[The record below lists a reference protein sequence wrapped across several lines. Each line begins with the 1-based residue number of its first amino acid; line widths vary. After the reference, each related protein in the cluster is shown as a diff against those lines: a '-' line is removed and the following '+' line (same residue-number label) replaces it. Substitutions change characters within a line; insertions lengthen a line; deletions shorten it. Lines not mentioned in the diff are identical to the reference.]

1 MLTIKALVTPLPTKD
16 QITRR
21 VKSLDVAM
29 LVSFAVA
36 QNVEGNTTIPLE
48 AIGAPYRLR
57 TNKAGEVQ
65 FSQTGRPSVR
75 VAKEL
80 VAFGTMIHNNIVS
93 AIVSDTARVYTEKEA
108 EVKAMIAAAQKAG
121 APIINA
127 DNVKLTAAIAA
138 RAKAEADAAAAK
150 NDGHE
155 TADVPERE
163 LVGATA

>member
-57 TNKAGEVQ
+57 TNKAGEVA
-65 FSQTGRPSVR
+65 FSASGRPSVR

-93 AIVSDTARVYTEKEA
+93 AIVSDTARVFTEKEA
-108 EVKAMIAAAQKAG
+108 EVNTMIAAAQKAG

-138 RAKAEADAAAAK
+138 RAKAEAAAEAAK

-155 TADVPERE
+155 TADVSERE